1 MVDCQRCGEVIGCIV
16 TEILV
21 HGHCQPFGL
30 VVFTISQVLPHPNG
44 RLVLKVQWPVA
55 DGFPPSP
62 EDC

>member
-44 RLVLKVQWPVA
+44 RLVLKV
-55 DGFPPSP
+55 
-62 EDC
+62 